1 MEEKQLVQAL
11 RQKDFRGLEALI
23 DDYGFAICQA
33 IRIILNHP
41 VEASYH
47 KEVENEVFYKIWE
60 KSVAFDPQKASFK
73 TWCVTIARNQALDKK
88 RQVIRDLRY
97 VPSETLPETLEWDEH
112 LGTEQFLELV
122 AVLAPEDQVIF
133 LKYFFFQDKPK
144 DIAADLGLTAAVVSN
159 RLARGKQKLRNV
171 LAKERGRV

>member
-1 MEEKQLVQAL
+1 MEEEQLVQAL
-11 RQKDFRGLEALI
+11 RKKDFRGLEALI

-33 IRIILNHP
+33 IWAILNHP
-41 VEASYH
+41 AEASYR

-60 KSVAFDPQKASFK
+60 KSGEFDAQKASFK

-122 AVLAPEDQVIF
+122 AVLTPEDQLIF

-144 DIAADLGLTAAVVSN
+144 DIAADLGLTSAIVSN
-159 RLARGKQKLRNV
+159 RLARGKQKLRSV
-171 LAKERGRV
+171 LETERGKS

>member
-1 MEEKQLVQAL
+1 MEEKQLIQAL
-11 RQKDFRGLEALI
+11 REKDFRGLEALI

-33 IRIILNHP
+33 IWGILNHP
-41 VEASYH
+41 AEASYR

-60 KSVAFDPQKASFK
+60 KIGDFDPQKASFK

-97 VPSETLPETLEWDEH
+97 VPSEILPETLAWDEH

-122 AVLAPEDQVIF
+122 AVLAPEDQLIF

-144 DIAADLGLTAAVVSN
+144 DIAADLGLSAALVSN
-159 RLARGKQKLRNV
+159 RLARGKEKLRNV
-171 LAKERGRV
+171 LEKERGKA